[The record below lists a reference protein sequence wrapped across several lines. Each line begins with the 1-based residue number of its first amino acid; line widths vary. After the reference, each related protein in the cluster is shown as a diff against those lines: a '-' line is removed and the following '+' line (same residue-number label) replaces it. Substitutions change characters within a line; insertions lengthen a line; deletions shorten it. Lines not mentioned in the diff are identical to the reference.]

1 MTGKRLTSCDS
12 RAESDFSY
20 SSTIGSTAVA
30 NSSLDRPLGFASSR
44 LIDLE
49 EVISEIEGE
58 MMAEGDNSDEDGAPV
73 TSSALNL
80 INQYEDIR
88 ILNDAVVRES
98 NTILGNRSL

>member
-1 MTGKRLTSCDS
+1 M
-12 RAESDFSY
+12 
-20 SSTIGSTAVA
+20 GSTAVA

-49 EVISEIEGE
+49 EVISEMEGE
-58 MMAEGDNSDEDGAPV
+58 MMAEGDKSEEDGAPV

-80 INQYEDIR
+80 SNQCEDDIR
-88 ILNDAVVRES
+88 ILNDAVVRET